1 MKTLNNITSQNG
13 IWFRA
18 VEREDGLV
26 AEFGK
31 QLLSRNGY
39 FLLKEILLVPQDEK
53 TISTRFLEQV
63 GHRSV
68 EELVTIFDGS
78 RPIHKDHSILVK
90 QKILNHF
97 FVGLHFLEA
106 NWNYSVTYPV
116 PKDGPV
122 ISTVV
127 GSYYAMRMLYD
138 KGWRDRQ
145 FLCA

>member
-13 IWFRA
+13 VWFRA
-18 VEREDGLV
+18 IEREDGLI
-26 AEFGK
+26 AEFSQ
-31 QLLSRNGY
+31 QLLSHNENY
-39 FLLKEILLVPQDEK
+39 LLKEILLVPQDEK
-53 TISTRFLEQV
+53 TISTSFLAGV
-63 GHRSV
+63 GYRSV
-68 EELVTIFDGS
+68 EELVAMFDGS
-78 RPIHKDHSILVK
+78 RPLHKDHSILVK

-127 GSYYAMRMLYD
+127 GSYYAMRKMYD
-138 KGWRDRQ
+138 KGWRDTQ